1 MTSALRQAP
10 GALPIIPAQSLC
22 GLLLY
27 NNYVPSRSVTMSAF
41 AIDTALSFG
50 RVVKEQRRAL
60 GLTQDE
66 LARRVGC
73 ATVTIR
79 KIEAD
84 DLRPSQQ
91 IAARLAMALAIPI
104 DDRAAFVR
112 LGRTTPPDDRSPVVT
127 PTPPLAPQD
136 IGLEDL
142 SGRAIR
148 GYELGERIGAG
159 GFGAVY
165 RAIQPLVERE
175 IAIKI

>member
-41 AIDTALSFG
+41 ATDTALSFG

-79 KIEAD
+79 KIESD

-91 IAARLAMALAIPI
+91 IATRLAIPI
-104 DDRAAFVR
+104 EDRVAFVR
-112 LGRTTPPDDRSPVVT
+112 LARTTPPSDRSPVVT

-159 GFGAVY
+159 GFGVVY
-165 RAIQPLVERE
+165 R
-175 IAIKI
+175 